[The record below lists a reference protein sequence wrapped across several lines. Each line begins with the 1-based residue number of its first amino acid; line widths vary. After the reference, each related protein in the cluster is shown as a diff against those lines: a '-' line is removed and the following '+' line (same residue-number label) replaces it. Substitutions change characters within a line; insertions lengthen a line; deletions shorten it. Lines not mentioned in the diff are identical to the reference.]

1 MYVCICH
8 GVTERELHDE
18 IASGART
25 EEAIAARC
33 GAGTS
38 CGMCVERIC
47 DLLSA
52 VTLGTHGRMLAEQA
66 G

>member
-8 GVTERELHDE
+8 GVTERELRDA
-18 IASGART
+18 IADGAHT
-25 EEAIAARC
+25 EESVGVRC

-38 CGMCVERIC
+38 CGTCLERIC

-52 VTLGTHGRMLAEQA
+52 VTERSHGMILAEQT

>member
-8 GVTERELHDE
+8 GVTERELRE
-18 IASGART
+18 AIADGART
-25 EEAIAARC
+25 EEAVGVRC

-38 CGMCVERIC
+38 CGTCLERIC
-47 DLLSA
+47 DLLGA
-52 VTLGTHGRMLAEQA
+52 VVERSHGRMLAEQT